1 MLQLPLATGQSAADL
16 PQRMRSSKLAEQ
28 HGDELPPTTE
38 ALCTPFG
45 LMFFDCLLKFHS
57 REQLQQ
63 LRENATESC
72 HGGVSS
78 VDLVFLPN
86 PKFSLQEA
94 PPTLVFQRGF
104 LQRLRRYFFCSS
116 VRRRYSSPVLTR
128 LLPLWD

>member
-45 LMFFDCLLKFHS
+45 LMFFDCVLTFHS

-63 LRENATESC
+63 LRENATAPC
-72 HGGVSS
+72 HSGVSS

-86 PKFSLQEA
+86 PTFSRQES
-94 PPTLVFQRGF
+94 PPTLLFLRGF
-104 LQRLRRYFFCSS
+104 LTLSN
-116 VRRRYSSPVLTR
+116 
-128 LLPLWD
+128 